1 MWRAASD
8 HSRMPTRIFVVNRN
22 FPGET
27 TVLSLSPAVRIF
39 VSTKPV
45 DMRRS
50 FDGLFE
56 LVQSTIRQDPYSGAL
71 FLFRSRRGNVIKA
84 LWWDLDGWAIFAK
97 RLESGTF
104 RFPDVRFVDG
114 TYEPVEIERADLLM
128 LLEGIDTGS
137 ARRHKRYRK
146 SSREAAKAPR
156 S

>member
-1 MWRAASD
+1 MAPS
-8 HSRMPTRIFVVNRN
+8 
-22 FPGET
+22 
-27 TVLSLSPAVRIF
+27 VRIF

-56 LVQSTIRQDPYSGAL
+56 LVQSTINQDPYTGHI

-97 RLESGTF
+97 RLEVGVF

-114 TYEPVEIERADLLM
+114 RYEPVEIERSDLLM
-128 LLEGIDTGS
+128 LLEGIDADS
-137 ARRHKRYRK
+137 VKRLKRYRK
-146 SSREAAKAPR
+146 PKLQEKPKD
-156 S
+156 